1 MQKARYDAVSLGH
14 FGLAAEHYTHFTS
27 PIRRYPDLLV
37 HREDA
42 WWCEFAGG
50 TESLL
55 RVEQWFSG
63 RPDAS
68 PFQTALAG
76 GNLAFDGHRSVLK
89 QWLDVSGP
97 SLVALRIRQ
106 ALPP

>member
-1 MQKARYDAVSLGH
+1 VADPRA
-14 FGLAAEHYTHFTS
+14 AAE
-27 PIRRYPDLLV
+27 PDLLP

-42 WWCEFAGG
+42 WWRDFAGG

-97 SLVALRIRQ
+97 SLIALLIRQ
-106 ALPP
+106 ALQP